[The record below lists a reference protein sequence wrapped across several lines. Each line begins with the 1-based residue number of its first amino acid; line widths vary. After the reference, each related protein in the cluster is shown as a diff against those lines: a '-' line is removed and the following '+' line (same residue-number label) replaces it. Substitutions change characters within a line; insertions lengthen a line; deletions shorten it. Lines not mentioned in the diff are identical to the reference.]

1 MTDRV
6 KKIRSPQW
14 LQMGAVAGLCLSA
27 PVLAQSGAEANLP
40 AGVACPDA
48 VAEIATCYSA
58 RLESGAYVLAAMP
71 KHWNRNLIVFAHGG
85 PSLLPATAASSKGDL
100 AKYAAEIERGFGW
113 VASSYRREGYGI
125 QMAAADTDDARKFFI
140 GRIGKP
146 RRTIIH
152 GASYG
157 GLVAAKLVETYT
169 KGPDGSL
176 NYDGA
181 FLNSGLVSGSAVGYE
196 FRADLRVVYQYY
208 CKNLPRA
215 GEPQYPLWAGI
226 PADSKMTVK
235 DMEARVDE
243 CTGVL
248 KPANERTELQK
259 QNLANIV
266 GVMGFSDRLLTRH
279 MQAATFIFRDV
290 ATRIAH
296 GKSAFTNIGITY
308 RGSSDDAALNR
319 DIVRFD
325 ADHGARDALKADGQ
339 PTGALPIPMVAIHS
353 INDPQVAVE
362 VESAFRDTV
371 GNAGN
376 ADRLV
381 QAYTDEAQ
389 HTGQS
394 APEILA
400 AIEMLMQWIEMDF
413 KPDAAAIAEVC
424 EQLRSGFDGPC
435 RYHPD
440 FQPKAYGTEY
450 YTREAVAR

>member
-1 MTDRV
+1 MRHPRLSQIGV
-6 KKIRSPQW
+6 I
-14 LQMGAVAGLCLSA
+14 AGLVLSA
-27 PVLAQSGAEANLP
+27 PVFAQSAVKTNLP
-40 AGVACPDA
+40 DTTVCPEA

-58 RLESGAYVLAAMP
+58 KLESGAYVLAAMP
-71 KHWNRNLIVFAHGG
+71 KRWNGDLIVFAHGG
-85 PSLLPATAASSKGDL
+85 PSLEPATAASSKGDL
-100 AKYAAEIERGFGW
+100 SKYAVEVERGFGW

-140 GRIGKP
+140 ARIAKP
-146 RRTIIH
+146 KRTLVH

-157 GLVAAKLVETYT
+157 GLVAAKLVETYA
-169 KGPDGSL
+169 KNPDGSL

-215 GEPQYPLWAGI
+215 GEQQYPLWLGI
-226 PADSKMTVK
+226 PAESKMTVK

-248 KPANERTELQK
+248 KPAAERTESQK
-259 QNLANIV
+259 QNLANII
-266 GVMGFSDRLLTRH
+266 GVMGFSERMLARH

-290 ATRIAH
+290 ATRVTH
-296 GKSAFTNIGITY
+296 GKNAFTNIGILY
-308 RGSSDDAALNR
+308 RGSSDDAVLNR
-319 DIVRFD
+319 DVARFD
-325 ADHGARDALKADGQ
+325 MDRAARDALKADGQ

-353 INDPQVAVE
+353 INDPQVVVE
-362 VESAFRDTV
+362 VESAYRDTV
-371 GNAGN
+371 RGAGN

-381 QAYTDEAQ
+381 QAYTDENQ

-394 APEILA
+394 PPEIVA
-400 AIEMLMQWIEMDF
+400 ALEMLLQWIEMGY
-413 KPDAAAIAEVC
+413 KPDASAIAEAC

-440 FQPKAYGTEY
+440 FQPKAYGTKY
-450 YTREAVAR
+450 YTRDAVAR

>member
-1 MTDRV
+1 MSEGV
-6 KKIRSPQW
+6 KTVRHHQW
-14 LQMGAVAGLCLSA
+14 SLVGAVAGLILLA
-27 PVLAQSGAEANLP
+27 PVFALRAAESNMLDT
-40 AGVACPDA
+40 VACPKA

-85 PSLLPATAASSKGDL
+85 PSLAPATVASSKGDL
-100 AKYAAEIERGFGW
+100 EKYAAEVERGFGW

-140 GRIGKP
+140 GRIAKP
-146 RRTIIH
+146 RRTLIH

-157 GLVAAKLVETYT
+157 GLVAAKLVETYA
-169 KGPDGSL
+169 KNPDGSL

-208 CKNLPRA
+208 CKNLPRP
-215 GEPQYPLWAGI
+215 GEQQYPLWAGI
-226 PADSKMTVK
+226 PADSQMTIK
-235 DMEARVDE
+235 DMESRVDE
-243 CTGVL
+243 CTGFS
-248 KPANERTELQK
+248 KAANERTELQK

-290 ATRIAH
+290 VTRITH
-296 GKSAFTNIGITY
+296 GKSAFTNMGIVY

-319 DIVRFD
+319 DVVRFD
-325 ADHGARDALKADGQ
+325 ADHDAHEALKADGQ
-339 PTGALPIPMVAIHS
+339 PTGALPIPMISIHS

-362 VESAFRDTV
+362 VESVYRDTV
-371 GNAGN
+371 SRAGN
-376 ADRLV
+376 AERLV
-381 QAYTDEAQ
+381 QAYTDENQ

-394 APEILA
+394 APEIVA
-400 AIEMLMQWIEMDF
+400 ALEMLLQWIEMDF

-424 EQLRSGFDGPC
+424 EQLRSAFDGPC

-440 FQPKAYGTEY
+440 FQPSAYSAKY
-450 YTREAVAR
+450 YTRDAVAR